1 MIIIWFT
8 YKDLVSMFMFLM
20 LLSIILAIIAR
31 INNILT
37 EIIIELLS
45 HFTIVGMILYIF
57 YRFVSQVLQSATDFI
72 ALAVIYAVFIFV
84 IFLGN
89 YHEIIISSEKREKY
103 KYKYSIAQDIWL
115 LSMLYNFALLVS
127 LMGIAINK
135 NVSARDL
142 FTLWLTLIGRWG
154 GAESGVGGVV
164 SVLIIA
170 VLLALAYVLLGAA
183 SKGLGRYVEDRAYY
197 DEREGFMTCDRK
209 LLTSPKHKRTKV
221 AFRNI
226 KLCKLARIIMA
237 LDSLHSGRRTVSYVA
252 IGDALKSLRTL
263 FGRGS
268 RAGGV
273 WYARR
278 RSWRR
283 YEEDYM
289 PLLFSLWGLP
299 LAYALPFMVI
309 GIMTF
314 FSLVPEL
321 VSLLVVGDWRT
332 LGLYW
337 GILSSSAPLLLWI
350 VVSCLF
356 VWLYMK
362 WFIGYYYW
370 HKLSNIEE
378 VIRFFRRLLQSIIYY
393 VARSIDRPLRLVLVG
408 EYGGVE
414 RIGRAA
420 LRGVEAYVCEI
431 QPR

>member
-1 MIIIWFT
+1 MVITWFG
-8 YKDLVSMFMFLM
+8 YEDLILLLIFLIFI
-20 LLSIILAIIAR
+20 LVLSATTAR
-31 INNILT
+31 IKRNFVGIV
-37 EIIIELLS
+37 IELL
-45 HFTIVGMILYIF
+45 LYLSVSGLVLYVF

-183 SKGLGRYVEDRAYY
+183 FKGLGRYVEDRAYY

-237 LDSLHSGRRTVSYVA
+237 LDSLHSGRRTVSYAA

-393 VARSIDRPLRLVLVG
+393 VARRIDAPLRLVLVG
-408 EYGGVE
+408 KYRYVR
-414 RIGRAA
+414 RIGSVR
-420 LRGVEAYVCEI
+420 LRDVEAYVCEI
-431 QPR
+431 PPA